1 MIDDDFLMLDNSRLE
16 HEDED
21 QIHMDDDEIEEGLAG
36 SATTPIS
43 GMSSPQQVIIRFVS
57 SCIFP

>member
-1 MIDDDFLMLDNSRLE
+1 MSDNVLMDDDFLMLDNSRLE

-21 QIHMDDDEIEEGLAG
+21 QIQMNDDEIEEGLAG

-43 GMSSPQQVIIRFVS
+43 GMSSPQQVIFWFV
-57 SCIFP
+57 

>member
-1 MIDDDFLMLDNSRLE
+1 MDDDFLMLDNSRLE

-21 QIHMDDDEIEEGLAG
+21 QIQMNDDEIEEGLAG

-43 GMSSPQQVIIRFVS
+43 GMSSPQQVIFWFV
-57 SCIFP
+57 